1 MTGSV
6 TSIVKIL
13 QFPLSMIRMNSLIPW
28 LFFQIIYKIKGGCI
42 SDEVG
47 TKSLTVQQVCDRIF
61 QEVDI
66 NSDGKSSYFRQT
78 KTFPKSKSLN
88 PSFLQILAINNSLEP
103 LAFCAAGQ
111 ITLEE
116 FVDGA
121 QRSTWLQN
129 FLRLDVN
136 PSGWVQRYLCDRKL
150 MSNNSSWQ
158 DGIELIE
165 NFFWGYHSLQRVGRL
180 LLPSLLCSVKQA
192 WCWVTFVQPEIL
204 LLDTW
209 SIWYLEGNKL

>member
-1 MTGSV
+1 
-6 TSIVKIL
+6 
-13 QFPLSMIRMNSLIPW
+13 MNSLIPR

-47 TKSLTVQQVCDRIF
+47 TESLTVQQVCDRIF

-66 NSDGKSSYFRQT
+66 NSDGKSTSYFRQT
-78 KTFPKSKSLN
+78 KTFPKIESLN
-88 PSFLQILAINNSLEP
+88 PSFLQILAINNSYE
-103 LAFCAAGQ
+103 AFAVCAAGQ

-150 MSNNSSWQ
+150 MNNNSS
-158 DGIELIE
+158 
-165 NFFWGYHSLQRVGRL
+165 
-180 LLPSLLCSVKQA
+180 
-192 WCWVTFVQPEIL
+192 
-204 LLDTW
+204 
-209 SIWYLEGNKL
+209 